1 MEEIVK
7 VTLFAAVILV
17 MTLIAGRL
25 PFLIKK
31 SSQNLHVLIAFS
43 AGVMIGVLFI
53 MLMPEALERTDDAGH
68 SFDTAC
74 TMMLVGFMLLLV
86 IDFLVKTYLNSAEHC
101 PDEKSHT
108 ITSMSAFAGLAIH
121 SFFDGLA
128 LAAAFIAGDDVG
140 AMVLIALCLHKGV
153 VAFSLASTLIMSEN
167 RKSAWKYM
175 VAFSVISPLATIV
188 SYLLLDTGNMDLAGP
203 ALCFSV
209 GIFMFVTLC
218 DMVPEAFH
226 HRDRD
231 PKQLFSLIL
240 GLIVVVI
247 VSAISGSLMGG
258 LDI

>member
-1 MEEIVK
+1 MEEILK

-25 PFLIKK
+25 PFFIKK

-43 AGVMIGVLFI
+43 AGVMVGVLFI

-68 SFDTAC
+68 DFDIAC
-74 TMMLVGFMLLLV
+74 AMMLIGFLLLLI
-86 IDFLVKTYLNSAEHC
+86 IDFLVKTYLNSEEGC
-101 PDEKSHT
+101 PDERSHT

-128 LAAAFIAGDDVG
+128 LAAAFVAGDDVG
-140 AMVLIALCLHKGV
+140 IMVLVALCLHKSV
-153 VAFSLASTLIMSEN
+153 VAFSLSSTLVMSEN
-167 RKSAWKYM
+167 RKKAWRYM
-175 VAFSVISPLATIV
+175 IAFSIISPLATII
-188 SYLLLDTGNMDLAGP
+188 SYVFLDTGNMDFAGP

-226 HRDRD
+226 HRNRD
-231 PKQLFSLIL
+231 PRQLAALIA
-240 GLIVVVI
+240 GIAVVVI
-247 VSAISGSLMGG
+247 VSMLSESMMGG